1 MMKQSLP
8 IDGLQ
13 EDLVA
18 ACGRARRLVL
28 RAPTGSGKSTR
39 IPQMLLDLNL
49 VQGQIVVLQPRR
61 IAARLLAARIAQE
74 RGVRLG
80 GEVGYQIRFERVE
93 SAQTRIKFVTEA
105 LLLRQMATDP
115 GLKGVGAVVF
125 DEFHER
131 NLHSDVALALARRLQ
146 ETHRPDLLIMAMSAT
161 LDTEGVAK
169 WLGSAETLAADG
181 RAYPVQIEYTHLPR
195 HSNRPIWDAAAEQVR
210 RVLSEEAEGDV
221 LVFMP
226 GSYEIARTI
235 GAVRN
240 LPESGGV
247 DILPLYGELPPEE
260 QDRAVRPGPGRK
272 VIVAT
277 NVAETSLTIPGVR
290 AVVDAGLARIAR
302 FDPHRGIDTLLVEP
316 VSQASAEQRAGRAGR
331 TGPGRCIRLWSQTDH
346 AARPLRE
353 VPEIRRVDLSET
365 ILLLLASGWGEAAS
379 FPWYEKPEEKALQR
393 ALTQLA
399 DLGAV
404 DVQGKLTH
412 LGRRMSAFPAHPR
425 YARMLLAAGELDC
438 VYEVCRIAGLAQGR
452 DILFRKVDD
461 RTENARDSVEQED
474 GSDFFPRLAL
484 LQRASEMKFDADACD
499 RFGVHGQA
507 ARQADQAA
515 RQFLRLAEAQG
526 LPVSDR
532 VADPA
537 AVRRCLLLGFSDRLA
552 VRLDAGTLR
561 CALVHGRAGELR
573 RESSIR
579 NAKLL
584 VAAEVDEIQARGGV
598 TTYLSLA
605 TAVEEAWLQE
615 LFPAEFSTVNQVRY
629 DAAQRRVVTRV
640 ERRFRD
646 LILEAKERDDAPSDA
661 ASRLLAEE
669 VAAGRLELEK
679 WDVPVDAWIR
689 RVNFLAKHCPE
700 LGIPPFDEV
709 ARRMVIEEVCA
720 GAVAYRDIRDR
731 PVFGVVRGWLT
742 HEQAMALES
751 YCPEKIVLPRK
762 KHPAR
767 IEYTED
773 GLAEVEATVQELYDF
788 PGSKLRVCLGKVP
801 LVVCIQ
807 SPARRTQQRTTDLD
821 AFWKGSYEGVKK
833 ELRGRY
839 PRHEWR

>member
-1 MMKQSLP
+1 MKQPLP

-13 EDLVA
+13 ADLVA
-18 ACGRARRLVL
+18 ACGRVRRLVL

-105 LLLRQMATDP
+105 LLLRQMASDP
-115 GLKGVGAVVF
+115 ELKGVGAVVF

-181 RAYPVQIEYTHLPR
+181 RAYPVQVEYTHLPR
-195 HSNRPIWDAAAEQVR
+195 NSTRPIWDAAAEQVR
-210 RVLSEEAEGDV
+210 RVLSEEAEGDI

-226 GSYEIARTI
+226 GSYEIMRTI

-260 QDRAVRPGPGRK
+260 QDRAVKPSPGRK

-346 AARPLRE
+346 EARPLRE
-353 VPEIRRVDLSET
+353 VPEIKRVDLSET
-365 ILLLLASGWGEAAS
+365 ILLLLSSGWGEAAT
-379 FPWYEKPEEKALQR
+379 FPWYEKPDDKALQR
-393 ALTQLA
+393 ALTVLA

-404 DVQGKLTH
+404 DAQGKLTN
-412 LGRRMSAFPAHPR
+412 LGRRMSVFPAHPR
-425 YARMLLAAGELDC
+425 YARMLLAAGDLDC

-484 LQRASEMKFDADACD
+484 LQRAVEMKFDADACD

-515 RQFLRLAEAQG
+515 RQFLRLAEGQG

-532 VADPA
+532 IADPA
-537 AVRRCLLLGFSDRLA
+537 AVRRCLLLGFTDRLA

-561 CALVHGRAGELR
+561 CALVHGRTGELR

-605 TAVEEAWLQE
+605 TAIEEAWLQE

-629 DAAQRRVVTRV
+629 DGSQRRVVTRV

-646 LILEAKERDDAPSDA
+646 LVLEAKERDDAPSDA

-679 WDVPVDAWIR
+679 WDAPVDAWIR
-689 RVNFLAKHCPE
+689 RVNFLSKHCPE
-700 LGIPPFDEV
+700 LGIPPFDEA

-751 YCPEKIVLPRK
+751 YCPEKIILPRK

-773 GLAEVEATVQELYDF
+773 GQAEVEATVQELYDF
-788 PGSKLRVCLGKVP
+788 PGTKLRVCLGKVP
-801 LVVCIQ
+801 MVVCIQ

-839 PRHEWR
+839 PKHEWR

>member
-1 MMKQSLP
+1 MKQPLP
-8 IDGLQ
+8 IDSLQ
-13 EDLVA
+13 DGLVA
-18 ACGRARRLVL
+18 ACGRVRRLVL

-74 RGVRLG
+74 REVRLG

-105 LLLRQMATDP
+105 LLLRQMASDP
-115 GLKGVGAVVF
+115 ELKGVGAVVF

-181 RAYPVQIEYTHLPR
+181 RAYPVQVEYTHLPR
-195 HSNRPIWDAAAEQVR
+195 NSTRPIWDAAAEQVR
-210 RVLSEEAEGDV
+210 RVLREESEGDV

-226 GSYEIARTI
+226 GSYEIMRTI

-260 QDRAVRPGPGRK
+260 QDRAVKPSPGRK

-346 AARPLRE
+346 EARPLRE
-353 VPEIRRVDLSET
+353 VPEIKRVDLSET
-365 ILLLLASGWGEAAS
+365 ILLLLSSGWGEAAS
-379 FPWYEKPEEKALQR
+379 FPWYEKPDDKALLR
-393 ALTQLA
+393 ALTVLA

-404 DVQGKLTH
+404 DAQGKLTP
-412 LGRRMSAFPAHPR
+412 LGRRMSVFPAHPR
-425 YARMLLAAGELDC
+425 YARMLLAAGDLDC

-484 LQRASEMKFDADACD
+484 LQRAVEMKFDADACD

-515 RQFLRLAEAQG
+515 RQFLRLAEGQG

-537 AVRRCLLLGFSDRLA
+537 AIRRCLLLGFSDRLA

-561 CALVHGRAGELR
+561 CALVHGRTGELR

-605 TAVEEAWLQE
+605 TAVEESWLQE
-615 LFPAEFSTVNQVRY
+615 LFPSEFSTVNQVRY
-629 DAAQRRVVTRV
+629 DASQRRVVTRV

-646 LILEAKERDDAPSDA
+646 LVLEAKERDDAPSDA

-679 WDVPVDAWIR
+679 WDAPVDAWIR
-689 RVNFLAKHCPE
+689 RVNFLSKHCPE
-700 LGIPPFDEV
+700 LGIPPFDDA

-720 GAVAYRDIRDR
+720 GAVAYRDIRER

-751 YCPEKIVLPRK
+751 YCPEKIILPRK

-773 GLAEVEATVQELYDF
+773 GQAEIEATVQELYDF

-801 LVVCIQ
+801 MVVCIQ

-839 PRHEWR
+839 PKHEWR

>member
-1 MMKQSLP
+1 MKQPLP

-13 EDLVA
+13 ADLVA
-18 ACGRARRLVL
+18 ACGRVRRLVL

-105 LLLRQMATDP
+105 LLLRQMASDP
-115 GLKGVGAVVF
+115 ELKGVGAVVF

-195 HSNRPIWDAAAEQVR
+195 NSTRPIWDAAAEQVR
-210 RVLSEEAEGDV
+210 RVLQEEAEGDI

-226 GSYEIARTI
+226 GSYEIMRTI

-247 DILPLYGELPPEE
+247 DILPLYGELLPEE
-260 QDRAVRPGPGRK
+260 QDRAVKPSPGRK

-346 AARPLRE
+346 EARPLRE
-353 VPEIRRVDLSET
+353 VPEIKRVDLSET
-365 ILLLLASGWGEAAS
+365 ILLLLSSGWGEAAT
-379 FPWYEKPEEKALQR
+379 FPWYEKPDDKALQR
-393 ALTQLA
+393 ALTVLA

-404 DVQGKLTH
+404 DAQGKLTN
-412 LGRRMSAFPAHPR
+412 LGRRMSVFPAHPR
-425 YARMLLAAGELDC
+425 YARMLLAAGDLDC

-484 LQRASEMKFDADACD
+484 LQRAIEMKFDADACD

-515 RQFLRLAEAQG
+515 RQFLRLAEGQG

-532 VADPA
+532 IADPA

-561 CALVHGRAGELR
+561 CALVHGRTGELR

-579 NAKLL
+579 NPKLL

-605 TAVEEAWLQE
+605 TAIEESWLQE

-629 DAAQRRVVTRV
+629 DGSQRRVVTRV

-646 LILEAKERDDAPSDA
+646 LVLEAKERDDAPSDA

-679 WDVPVDAWIR
+679 WDAPVDAWIR
-689 RVNFLAKHCPE
+689 RVNFLSKHCPE
-700 LGIPPFDEV
+700 LGIPPFDEA

-742 HEQAMALES
+742 HEQSMALES
-751 YCPEKIVLPRK
+751 YCPEKIILPRK

-773 GLAEVEATVQELYDF
+773 GQAEVEATVQELYDF

-801 LVVCIQ
+801 MVVCIQ

-839 PRHEWR
+839 PKHEWR

>member
-1 MMKQSLP
+1 MKQLLP
-8 IDGLQ
+8 IDTLSDGLA
-13 EDLVA
+13 A
-18 ACGRARRLVL
+18 ACGRVRRIVL

-39 IPQMLLDLNL
+39 IPQMLLDLGL
-49 VQGQIVVLQPRR
+49 VEGQIVVLQPRR

-74 RGVRLG
+74 RDVRLG

-105 LLLRQMATDP
+105 LLLRQMASDP
-115 GLKGVGAVVF
+115 ELKGVGAVVF

-146 ETHRPDLLIMAMSAT
+146 ETRRPDLLIMAMSAT
-161 LDTEGVAK
+161 LDTEAVAK

-181 RAYPVQIEYTHLPR
+181 RAFPVNIEYTHLPR
-195 HSNRPIWDAAAEQVR
+195 NSTRPVWDAAAEQVR
-210 RVLSEEAEGDV
+210 RLLREEAEGDV

-226 GSYEIARTI
+226 GSYEIMRTI

-260 QDRAVRPGPGRK
+260 QDRAVKPSPGRK

-302 FDPHRGIDTLLVEP
+302 FDAHRGIDTLLVEP
-316 VSQASAEQRAGRAGR
+316 ISQASAEQRAGRAGR

-346 AARPLRE
+346 EARPLRE

-365 ILLLLASGWGEAAS
+365 ILLLLSSGWGDAAT
-379 FPWYEKPEEKALQR
+379 FPWYEKPDDKALLR
-393 ALTQLA
+393 ALSVLA

-404 DVQGKLTH
+404 DAAGQLTSI
-412 LGRRMSAFPAHPR
+412 GRRMSVFPAHPR

-461 RTENARDSVEQED
+461 RTENARDSVEQDD

-515 RQFLRLAEAQG
+515 KQFLRLAEGQG
-526 LPVSDR
+526 LPVADR
-532 VADPA
+532 IADPA
-537 AVRRCLLLGFSDRLA
+537 SVRRCILLGFSDRLA

-561 CALVHGRAGELR
+561 CALVHGRSGELR

-605 TAVEEAWLQE
+605 TAIEESWLQE
-615 LFPAEFSTVNQVRY
+615 LFPEDFSVVHQVRY
-629 DAAQRRVVTRV
+629 DANQRRVVTRT

-646 LILEAKERDDAPSDA
+646 LVLAAKERDDAPADA
-661 ASRLLAEE
+661 ASRILAAE

-679 WDVPVDAWIR
+679 WDGAVDAWIR
-689 RVNFLAKHCPE
+689 RVNFLSKHCPE
-700 LGIPPFDEV
+700 LGIPLFDEA

-720 GAVAYRDIRDR
+720 GAVAYRDIRER

-742 HEQAMALES
+742 HEQAMALET
-751 YCPEKIVLPRK
+751 YCPEKMILPRK

-767 IEYTED
+767 IEYTAD
-773 GLAEVEATVQELYDF
+773 GQAEIEATVQELYDF

-801 LVVCIQ
+801 MIICIQ
-807 SPARRTQQRTTDLD
+807 SPARRTQQRTVDLD

-833 ELRGRY
+833 ELKGRY
-839 PRHEWR
+839 PKHEWR

>member
-1 MMKQSLP
+1 MKQPLP
-8 IDGLQ
+8 IDALQ
-13 EDLVA
+13 ADLVA
-18 ACGRARRLVL
+18 ACGRVRRLVL

-74 RGVRLG
+74 RGVKLG

-105 LLLRQMATDP
+105 LLLRQMASDP
-115 GLKGVGAVVF
+115 ELKGVGAVVF

-181 RAYPVQIEYTHLPR
+181 RAYPVQVEYTHLPR
-195 HSNRPIWDAAAEQVR
+195 NSTRPIWDAAAEQVR
-210 RVLSEEAEGDV
+210 RVLREESEGDV

-226 GSYEIARTI
+226 GSYEIMRTI

-260 QDRAVRPGPGRK
+260 QDRAVKPSPGRK

-346 AARPLRE
+346 EARPLRE
-353 VPEIRRVDLSET
+353 VPEIKRVDLSET
-365 ILLLLASGWGEAAS
+365 ILLLLSSGWGEAAT
-379 FPWYEKPEEKALQR
+379 FPWYEKPDEKALQR
-393 ALTQLA
+393 ALNVLA

-404 DVQGKLTH
+404 DAQGKLTN
-412 LGRRMSAFPAHPR
+412 LGRRMSVFPAHPR
-425 YARMLLAAGELDC
+425 YARMLLAAGDLDC

-461 RTENARDSVEQED
+461 RTENARDSVEQEE

-484 LQRASEMKFDADACD
+484 LQRAVEMKFDADACD

-515 RQFLRLAEAQG
+515 RQFLRLAEGQG

-532 VADPA
+532 IADPA

-561 CALVHGRAGELR
+561 CALVHGRTGELR

-605 TAVEEAWLQE
+605 TAIEEVWLQE

-629 DAAQRRVVTRV
+629 DGSQRRVVTRV

-646 LILEAKERDDAPSDA
+646 LVLEAKERDDAPSDA

-679 WDVPVDAWIR
+679 WDAPVDAWIR
-689 RVNFLAKHCPE
+689 RVNFLSKHCPE
-700 LGIPPFDEV
+700 LGIPPFDEA

-751 YCPEKIVLPRK
+751 YCPEKIILPRK

-773 GLAEVEATVQELYDF
+773 GQAEVEATVQELYDF

-801 LVVCIQ
+801 MVVCIQ

-839 PRHEWR
+839 PKHEWR

>member
-1 MMKQSLP
+1 MKQPLP

-13 EDLVA
+13 ADLVA
-18 ACGRARRLVL
+18 ACGRVRRLVL

-105 LLLRQMATDP
+105 LLLRQMASDP
-115 GLKGVGAVVF
+115 ELKGVGAVVF

-195 HSNRPIWDAAAEQVR
+195 NSTRPIWDAAAEQVR
-210 RVLSEEAEGDV
+210 RVLSEEAEGDI

-226 GSYEIARTI
+226 GSYEIMRTI

-260 QDRAVRPGPGRK
+260 QDRAVKPSPGRK

-346 AARPLRE
+346 EARPLRE
-353 VPEIRRVDLSET
+353 VPEIKRVDLSET
-365 ILLLLASGWGEAAS
+365 ILLLLSSGWGEAAT
-379 FPWYEKPEEKALQR
+379 FPWYEKPDDKALQR
-393 ALTQLA
+393 ALTVLA

-404 DVQGKLTH
+404 DAQGKLTN
-412 LGRRMSAFPAHPR
+412 LGRRMSVFPAHPR
-425 YARMLLAAGELDC
+425 YARMLLAAGDLDC

-484 LQRASEMKFDADACD
+484 LQRAVEMKFDADACD

-515 RQFLRLAEAQG
+515 RQFLRLAEGQG

-532 VADPA
+532 IADPA

-561 CALVHGRAGELR
+561 CALVHGRTGELR

-605 TAVEEAWLQE
+605 TAIEEAWLQE
-615 LFPAEFSTVNQVRY
+615 LFPSEFSTVNQVRY
-629 DAAQRRVVTRV
+629 DGSQRRVVTRV

-646 LILEAKERDDAPSDA
+646 LVLEAKERDDAPSDA

-669 VAAGRLELEK
+669 VTAGRLELEK
-679 WDVPVDAWIR
+679 WDAPVDAWIR
-689 RVNFLAKHCPE
+689 RVNFLSKHCPE
-700 LGIPPFDEV
+700 LGIPPFDEA

-751 YCPEKIVLPRK
+751 YCPEKIILPRK

-773 GLAEVEATVQELYDF
+773 GQAEVEATVQELYDF

-801 LVVCIQ
+801 MVVCIQ

-839 PRHEWR
+839 PKHEWR

>member
-1 MMKQSLP
+1 MKQPLP

-13 EDLVA
+13 ADLVA
-18 ACGRARRLVL
+18 ACGRVRRLVL

-105 LLLRQMATDP
+105 LLLRQMASDP
-115 GLKGVGAVVF
+115 ELKGVGAVVF

-195 HSNRPIWDAAAEQVR
+195 NSTRPIWDAAAEQVR
-210 RVLSEEAEGDV
+210 RVLSEESEGDI

-226 GSYEIARTI
+226 GSYEIMRTI

-260 QDRAVRPGPGRK
+260 QDRAVKPSPGRK

-346 AARPLRE
+346 EARPLRE
-353 VPEIRRVDLSET
+353 VPEIKRVDLSET
-365 ILLLLASGWGEAAS
+365 ILLLLSSGWGEAAT
-379 FPWYEKPEEKALQR
+379 FPWYEKPDDKALQR
-393 ALTQLA
+393 ALTVLA

-404 DVQGKLTH
+404 DAQGKLTN
-412 LGRRMSAFPAHPR
+412 LGRRMSVFPAHPR
-425 YARMLLAAGELDC
+425 YARMLLAAGDLDC

-484 LQRASEMKFDADACD
+484 LQRAVEMKFDADACD

-515 RQFLRLAEAQG
+515 RQFLRLAEGQG

-532 VADPA
+532 IADPA

-561 CALVHGRAGELR
+561 CALVHGRTGELR

-605 TAVEEAWLQE
+605 TAIEEAWLQE
-615 LFPAEFSTVNQVRY
+615 LFPSEFSTVNQVRY
-629 DAAQRRVVTRV
+629 DGSQRRVVTRV

-646 LILEAKERDDAPSDA
+646 LVLEAKERDDAPSDA

-679 WDVPVDAWIR
+679 WDAPVDAWIR
-689 RVNFLAKHCPE
+689 RVNFLSKHCPE
-700 LGIPPFDEV
+700 LGIPPFDEA

-751 YCPEKIVLPRK
+751 YCPEKIILPRK

-773 GLAEVEATVQELYDF
+773 GQAEVEATVQELYDF

-801 LVVCIQ
+801 MVVCIQ

-839 PRHEWR
+839 PKHEWR

>member
-1 MMKQSLP
+1 MKQPLP
-8 IDGLQ
+8 IDVLQ
-13 EDLVA
+13 ADLVA
-18 ACGRARRLVL
+18 ACGRVRRLVL

-74 RGVRLG
+74 RNVRLG

-105 LLLRQMATDP
+105 LLLRQMASDP
-115 GLKGVGAVVF
+115 ELKGVGAVVF

-169 WLGSAETLAADG
+169 WLGCAETLAADG
-181 RAYPVQIEYTHLPR
+181 RAYPVQVEYTHLPR
-195 HSNRPIWDAAAEQVR
+195 NSTRPIWDAAAEQVR
-210 RVLSEEAEGDV
+210 RVLREETEGDI

-226 GSYEIARTI
+226 GSYEIMRTI

-260 QDRAVRPGPGRK
+260 QDRAVKPGPGRK

-346 AARPLRE
+346 EARPLRE

-365 ILLLLASGWGEAAS
+365 ILLLLSSGWGEAAT
-379 FPWYEKPEEKALQR
+379 FPWYEKPDDKALQR
-393 ALTQLA
+393 ALTVLA

-404 DVQGKLTH
+404 DAQGKLTD
-412 LGRRMSAFPAHPR
+412 LGRRMSVFPAHPR
-425 YARMLLAAGELDC
+425 YARMLLAAGDLDC

-484 LQRASEMKFDADACD
+484 LQRAVEMKFDADACD

-515 RQFLRLAEAQG
+515 RQFLRLAEGQG

-537 AVRRCLLLGFSDRLA
+537 DVRRCLLLGFSDRLA

-561 CALVHGRAGELR
+561 CALVHGRTGELR

-584 VAAEVDEIQARGGV
+584 VAAEVDEIQSRGGV

-605 TAVEEAWLQE
+605 TAIEEAWLQE

-629 DAAQRRVVTRV
+629 DASQRRVVTRV

-646 LILEAKERDDAPSDA
+646 LVLEAKERDDAPSDA
-661 ASRLLAEE
+661 ASHLLAEE

-679 WDVPVDAWIR
+679 WDAPVDAWIR
-689 RVNFLAKHCPE
+689 RVNFLSKHCPE
-700 LGIPPFDEV
+700 LGIPPFDEA

-720 GAVAYRDIRDR
+720 GAVAYRDIRER

-773 GLAEVEATVQELYDF
+773 GQAEVEATVQELYDF

-801 LVVCIQ
+801 MVVCIQ

-839 PRHEWR
+839 PKHEWR

>member
-1 MMKQSLP
+1 MKQPLP
-8 IDGLQ
+8 IDALQ
-13 EDLVA
+13 DDLVA
-18 ACGRARRLVL
+18 ACGRVRRLVL

-74 RGVRLG
+74 REVRLG

-105 LLLRQMATDP
+105 LLLRQMASDP
-115 GLKGVGAVVF
+115 ELKGVGAVVF

-169 WLGSAETLAADG
+169 WLGAAETLAADG
-181 RAYPVQIEYTHLPR
+181 RAYPVQIEYTHMPR
-195 HSNRPIWDAAAEQVR
+195 NSTRPIWDAAAEQVR
-210 RVLSEEAEGDV
+210 RILQEEDEGDI

-226 GSYEIARTI
+226 GSYEIMRTI

-240 LPESGGV
+240 LPESGGI

-260 QDRAVRPGPGRK
+260 QDRAVKPSPGRK

-346 AARPLRE
+346 EARPLRE
-353 VPEIRRVDLSET
+353 VPEIKRVDLSET
-365 ILLLLASGWGEAAS
+365 ILLLLSSGWGEAAG
-379 FPWYEKPEEKALQR
+379 FPWYEKPDDKALQR
-393 ALTQLA
+393 ALTVLG

-404 DVQGKLTH
+404 DAQGKLTSM
-412 LGRRMSAFPAHPR
+412 GRRMSVFPAHPR

-484 LQRASEMKFDADACD
+484 LQRAIDMKFDADACD

-515 RQFLRLAEAQG
+515 RQFLRLAEGQG

-537 AVRRCLLLGFSDRLA
+537 AIRRCLLLGFSDRLA

-561 CALVHGRAGELR
+561 CALVHGRTGELR

-615 LFPAEFSTVNQVRY
+615 LFPSEFSTVNHVRY
-629 DAAQRRVVTRV
+629 DASQRRVVTRS

-646 LILEAKERDDAPSDA
+646 LVLDAKERDDAPSDA
-661 ASRLLAEE
+661 ASRILAEE
-669 VAAGRLELEK
+669 VAAGRLELDK
-679 WDVPVDAWIR
+679 WDAPVDAWIR
-689 RVNFLAKHCPE
+689 RVNFLSKHCPE
-700 LGIPPFDEV
+700 LGIPPFDEE

-767 IEYTED
+767 IEYTAD
-773 GLAEVEATVQELYDF
+773 GQAEIEATVQELYDF

-801 LVVCIQ
+801 MVICIQ

-839 PRHEWR
+839 PKHEWR

>member
-1 MMKQSLP
+1 
-8 IDGLQ
+8 
-13 EDLVA
+13 
-18 ACGRARRLVL
+18 
-28 RAPTGSGKSTR
+28 
-39 IPQMLLDLNL
+39 MLLDLGL
-49 VQGQIVVLQPRR
+49 VEGQIIVLQPRR

-74 RGVRLG
+74 RNVRLG

-105 LLLRQMATDP
+105 LLLRQMASDP
-115 GLKGVGAVVF
+115 ELKGVGAVIF

-146 ETHRPDLLIMAMSAT
+146 ETRRPDLLIMAMSAT

-181 RAYPVQIEYTHLPR
+181 RAYPVEIEYTHLPR
-195 HSNRPIWDAAAEQVR
+195 NSARPIWDAAAEQVR
-210 RVLSEEAEGDV
+210 RLLQEEAEGDI

-226 GSYEIARTI
+226 GSYEIMRTI

-247 DILPLYGELPPEE
+247 EILPLYGELPPEE
-260 QDRAVRPGPGRK
+260 QDRAVKPGPNRK

-302 FDPHRGIDTLLVEP
+302 FDAHRGIDTLLVEP
-316 VSQASAEQRAGRAGR
+316 ISQASAEQRAGRAGR
-331 TGPGRCIRLWSQTDH
+331 TGPGRCVRLWSQTDQE
-346 AARPLRE
+346 ARPLRE

-365 ILLLLASGWGEAAS
+365 ILLLLSSGWGDAAT
-379 FPWYEKPEEKALQR
+379 FPWYEKPEDKALQR
-393 ALTQLA
+393 ALAVLA

-404 DVQGKLTH
+404 DTHGKLTPI
-412 LGRRMSAFPAHPR
+412 GRRMAVFPAHPR
-425 YARMLLAAGELDC
+425 YARMLLAAGDFDC
-438 VYEVCRIAGLAQGR
+438 VFEVCRIAGLAQGR

-484 LQRASEMKFDADACD
+484 LQRAIDMKFDADACD

-515 RQFLRLAEAQG
+515 RQFLRLAEGQG

-537 AVRRCLLLGFSDRLA
+537 SVRRCILLGFSDRLA

-561 CALVHGRAGELR
+561 CALVHGRSGELR
-573 RESSIR
+573 RESAIR

-605 TAVEEAWLQE
+605 TAVEESWLQE
-615 LFPAEFSTVNQVRY
+615 LFPDDFTSVNQVRY
-629 DAAQRRVVTRV
+629 DATQRRVVTRT

-646 LILEAKERDDAPSDA
+646 LVLEAKERDDAPSDA
-661 ASRLLAEE
+661 ASRILAAE

-679 WDVPVDAWIR
+679 WDPSVDAWIR
-689 RVNFLAKHCPE
+689 RVNFLSKHCPE
-700 LGIPPFDEV
+700 LGIPAFDED

-742 HEQAMALES
+742 HEQAMALDS
-751 YCPEKIVLPRK
+751 YCPERIILPRK
-762 KHPAR
+762 KHPAK

-773 GLAEVEATVQELYDF
+773 ATAEIEATVQELYDF
-788 PGSKLRVCLGKVP
+788 PGSKLRVCLGKIP
-801 LVVCIQ
+801 MIICIQ
-807 SPARRTQQRTTDLD
+807 SPARRTQQRTSDLD

-833 ELRGRY
+833 ELKGRY

>member
-1 MMKQSLP
+1 MKQPLP
-8 IDGLQ
+8 IDTLQ
-13 EDLVA
+13 DGLVA
-18 ACGRARRLVL
+18 ACGRVRRLVL

-105 LLLRQMATDP
+105 LLLRQMASDP
-115 GLKGVGAVVF
+115 ELKGIGAVVF

-195 HSNRPIWDAAAEQVR
+195 NSTRPIWDAAAEQVR
-210 RVLSEEAEGDV
+210 RVLREESEGDI

-226 GSYEIARTI
+226 GSYEIMRTI

-260 QDRAVRPGPGRK
+260 QDRAVKPSPGRK

-346 AARPLRE
+346 EARPLRE
-353 VPEIRRVDLSET
+353 VPEIKRVDLSET
-365 ILLLLASGWGEAAS
+365 ILLLLTSGWGEAAT
-379 FPWYEKPEEKALQR
+379 FPWYEKPDDKALQR
-393 ALTQLA
+393 ALTVLA

-404 DVQGKLTH
+404 DAQGKLSA
-412 LGRRMSAFPAHPR
+412 LGRRMSVFPAHPR

-484 LQRASEMKFDADACD
+484 LQRAVEMKFDADACD

-515 RQFLRLAEAQG
+515 RQFLRLAEGQG

-532 VADPA
+532 IADPA

-561 CALVHGRAGELR
+561 CALVHGRTGELR

-605 TAVEEAWLQE
+605 TAIEEAWLQE

-629 DAAQRRVVTRV
+629 DGSQRRVVTRV

-646 LILEAKERDDAPSDA
+646 LVLEAKERDDAPSDA

-679 WDVPVDAWIR
+679 WDAPVDAWIR
-689 RVNFLAKHCPE
+689 RVNFLSKHCPE
-700 LGIPPFDEV
+700 LGIPPFDDA

-751 YCPEKIVLPRK
+751 YCPEKIILPRK

-773 GLAEVEATVQELYDF
+773 GQAEVEATVQELYDF

-801 LVVCIQ
+801 MVVCIQ

-839 PRHEWR
+839 PKHEWR

>member
-1 MMKQSLP
+1 MKQPLP
-8 IDGLQ
+8 IDALQ
-13 EDLVA
+13 ADLVA
-18 ACGRARRLVL
+18 ACGRVRRLVL

-74 RGVRLG
+74 RNVRLG

-105 LLLRQMATDP
+105 LLLRQMASDP
-115 GLKGVGAVVF
+115 ELKGIGAVVF

-161 LDTEGVAK
+161 LDTESVAK

-195 HSNRPIWDAAAEQVR
+195 NSTRPIWDAAAEQVR
-210 RVLSEEAEGDV
+210 RVLSEEAEGDI

-226 GSYEIARTI
+226 GSYEIMRTI

-260 QDRAVRPGPGRK
+260 QDRAVKPSPGRK

-346 AARPLRE
+346 EARPLRE
-353 VPEIRRVDLSET
+353 VPEIKRVDLSET
-365 ILLLLASGWGEAAS
+365 ILLLLSSGWGEAAT
-379 FPWYEKPEEKALQR
+379 FPWYEKPDDKALQR
-393 ALTQLA
+393 ALTVLA

-404 DVQGKLTH
+404 DAQGKLTN
-412 LGRRMSAFPAHPR
+412 LGRRMSVFPAHPR
-425 YARMLLAAGELDC
+425 YARMLLAAGDLDC

-484 LQRASEMKFDADACD
+484 LQRAVEMKFDADACD

-515 RQFLRLAEAQG
+515 RQFLRLAEGQG

-561 CALVHGRAGELR
+561 CALVHGRTGELR

-605 TAVEEAWLQE
+605 TAIEEAWLQE

-629 DAAQRRVVTRV
+629 DGSQRRVVTRV

-646 LILEAKERDDAPSDA
+646 LVLEAKERDDAPSDA

-679 WDVPVDAWIR
+679 WDAPVDAWIR
-689 RVNFLAKHCPE
+689 RVNFLSKHCPE
-700 LGIPPFDEV
+700 LGIPPFDEA

-731 PVFGVVRGWLT
+731 PVFGVVRGWLS

-773 GLAEVEATVQELYDF
+773 GQAEVEATVQELYDF
-788 PGSKLRVCLGKVP
+788 PGTKLRVCLGKVP
-801 LVVCIQ
+801 MVVCIQ

-839 PRHEWR
+839 PKHEWR

>member
-1 MMKQSLP
+1 MKQPLP
-8 IDGLQ
+8 IDALQ
-13 EDLVA
+13 DGLVA
-18 ACGRARRLVL
+18 ACGRVRRLVL

-74 RGVRLG
+74 RGVKLG

-105 LLLRQMATDP
+105 LLLRQMASDP
-115 GLKGVGAVVF
+115 ELKGVGAVVF

-181 RAYPVQIEYTHLPR
+181 RAYPVQVEYTHLPR
-195 HSNRPIWDAAAEQVR
+195 NSPRPIWDAAAEQVR
-210 RVLSEEAEGDV
+210 RVLREESEGDV

-226 GSYEIARTI
+226 GSYEIMRTI

-260 QDRAVRPGPGRK
+260 QDRAVKPSPGRK

-346 AARPLRE
+346 EARPLRE
-353 VPEIRRVDLSET
+353 VPEIKRVDLSET
-365 ILLLLASGWGEAAS
+365 ILLLLSSGWGEAAS
-379 FPWYEKPEEKALQR
+379 FPWYEKPDDKALQR
-393 ALTQLA
+393 ALTVLA

-404 DVQGKLTH
+404 DAQGKLTP
-412 LGRRMSAFPAHPR
+412 LGHRMSVFPAHPR
-425 YARMLLAAGELDC
+425 YARMLLAAGDLDC

-484 LQRASEMKFDADACD
+484 LQRAIEMKFDADACD

-515 RQFLRLAEAQG
+515 RQFLRLAEGQG
-526 LPVSDR
+526 LPVSDH

-552 VRLDAGTLR
+552 VRLDVGTLR
-561 CALVHGRAGELR
+561 CALVHGRTGELR

-584 VAAEVDEIQARGGV
+584 VAAEIDEIQARGGV

-605 TAVEEAWLQE
+605 TAIEESWLQE

-629 DAAQRRVVTRV
+629 DASQRRVVTRV

-646 LILEAKERDDAPSDA
+646 LVLEAKERDDAPSDA

-679 WDVPVDAWIR
+679 WDAPVDAWIR

-700 LGIPPFDEV
+700 LGIPPFDDA

-720 GAVAYRDIRDR
+720 GAVAYRDIRER
-731 PVFGVVRGWLT
+731 PVFGVVRGWLS

-773 GLAEVEATVQELYDF
+773 GQAEIEATVQELYDF

-801 LVVCIQ
+801 MVVCIQ

-839 PRHEWR
+839 PKHEWR

>member
-1 MMKQSLP
+1 MP

-13 EDLVA
+13 ADLVA
-18 ACGRARRLVL
+18 ACGRVRRLVL

-105 LLLRQMATDP
+105 LLLRQMASDP
-115 GLKGVGAVVF
+115 ELKGVGAVVF

-195 HSNRPIWDAAAEQVR
+195 NSTRPIWDAAAEQVR
-210 RVLSEEAEGDV
+210 RVLSEEAEGDI

-226 GSYEIARTI
+226 GSYEIMRTI

-260 QDRAVRPGPGRK
+260 QDRAVKPSPGRK

-346 AARPLRE
+346 EARPLRE
-353 VPEIRRVDLSET
+353 VPEIKRVDLSET
-365 ILLLLASGWGEAAS
+365 ILLLLSSGWGEAAT
-379 FPWYEKPEEKALQR
+379 FPWYEKPDDKALQR
-393 ALTQLA
+393 ALTVLA

-404 DVQGKLTH
+404 DAHGKLTN
-412 LGRRMSAFPAHPR
+412 LGRRMSVFPAHPR
-425 YARMLLAAGELDC
+425 YARMLLAAGDLDC

-484 LQRASEMKFDADACD
+484 LQRAVEMKFDADACD

-515 RQFLRLAEAQG
+515 RQFLRLAEGQG

-532 VADPA
+532 IADPT

-561 CALVHGRAGELR
+561 CALVHGRTGELR

-605 TAVEEAWLQE
+605 TAIEEAWLQE
-615 LFPAEFSTVNQVRY
+615 LFPSEFSTVNQVRY
-629 DAAQRRVVTRV
+629 DGSQRRVVTRV

-646 LILEAKERDDAPSDA
+646 LVLEAKERDDAPSDA

-679 WDVPVDAWIR
+679 WDAPVDAWIR
-689 RVNFLAKHCPE
+689 RVNFLSKHCPE
-700 LGIPPFDEV
+700 LGIPPFDEA

-751 YCPEKIVLPRK
+751 YCPEKIILPRK

-773 GLAEVEATVQELYDF
+773 GQAEVEATVQELYDF

-801 LVVCIQ
+801 MVVCIQ

-839 PRHEWR
+839 PKHEWR

>member
-1 MMKQSLP
+1 MKQPLP
-8 IDGLQ
+8 IDALQ
-13 EDLVA
+13 ADLVA
-18 ACGRARRLVL
+18 ACGRVRRLVL

-105 LLLRQMATDP
+105 LLLRQMASDP
-115 GLKGVGAVVF
+115 ELKGVGAVVF

-181 RAYPVQIEYTHLPR
+181 RAYPVQVEYTHLPR
-195 HSNRPIWDAAAEQVR
+195 NSTRPIWDAAAEQVR
-210 RVLSEEAEGDV
+210 RVLNEEAEGDI

-226 GSYEIARTI
+226 GSYEIMRTI

-260 QDRAVRPGPGRK
+260 QDRAVKPSPGRK

-346 AARPLRE
+346 EARPLRE
-353 VPEIRRVDLSET
+353 VPEIKRVDLSET
-365 ILLLLASGWGEAAS
+365 ILLLLSSGWGEAAT
-379 FPWYEKPEEKALQR
+379 FPWYEKPDDKALQR
-393 ALTQLA
+393 ALTVLA

-404 DVQGKLTH
+404 EAQGKLTN
-412 LGRRMSAFPAHPR
+412 LGRRMSVFPAHPR
-425 YARMLLAAGELDC
+425 YARMLLAAGDLDC

-484 LQRASEMKFDADACD
+484 LQRAVEMKFDADACD

-515 RQFLRLAEAQG
+515 RQFLRLAEGQG

-561 CALVHGRAGELR
+561 CALVHGRTGELR

-605 TAVEEAWLQE
+605 TAIEEAWLQE

-629 DAAQRRVVTRV
+629 DGSQRRVVTRV

-646 LILEAKERDDAPSDA
+646 LVLEAKERDDAPSDA

-679 WDVPVDAWIR
+679 WDAPVDAWIR
-689 RVNFLAKHCPE
+689 RVNFLSKHCPE
-700 LGIPPFDEV
+700 LGIPPFDEA

-742 HEQAMALES
+742 HEQSMALES
-751 YCPEKIVLPRK
+751 YCPEKIILPRK

-773 GLAEVEATVQELYDF
+773 GQAEVEATVQELYDF

-801 LVVCIQ
+801 MVVCIQ

-839 PRHEWR
+839 PKHEWR

>member
-1 MMKQSLP
+1 MKQPLP
-8 IDGLQ
+8 IDALQ
-13 EDLVA
+13 DGLVA
-18 ACGRARRLVL
+18 ACGRVRRLVL

-74 RGVRLG
+74 RGVKLG

-105 LLLRQMATDP
+105 LLLRQMASDP
-115 GLKGVGAVVF
+115 ELKGVGAVVF

-181 RAYPVQIEYTHLPR
+181 RAYPVQVEYTHLPR
-195 HSNRPIWDAAAEQVR
+195 NSTRPIWDAAAEQVR
-210 RVLSEEAEGDV
+210 RVLSEEAEGDI

-226 GSYEIARTI
+226 GSYEIMRTI

-260 QDRAVRPGPGRK
+260 QDRAVKPSPGRK

-346 AARPLRE
+346 EARPLRE
-353 VPEIRRVDLSET
+353 VPEIKRVDLSET
-365 ILLLLASGWGEAAS
+365 ILLLLSSGWGEAAN
-379 FPWYEKPEEKALQR
+379 FPWYEKPDDKALQR
-393 ALTQLA
+393 ALTVLA

-404 DVQGKLTH
+404 DAQGRLTD
-412 LGRRMSAFPAHPR
+412 LGRRMSVFPAHPR
-425 YARMLLAAGELDC
+425 YARMLLAAGDLDC

-484 LQRASEMKFDADACD
+484 LQRAVEMKFDADACD

-515 RQFLRLAEAQG
+515 RQFLRLAEGQG

-532 VADPA
+532 IADPA

-561 CALVHGRAGELR
+561 CALVHGRTGELR

-605 TAVEEAWLQE
+605 TAIEEAWLQE

-629 DAAQRRVVTRV
+629 DGSQRRVVTRV

-646 LILEAKERDDAPSDA
+646 LVLEAKERDDAPSDA

-679 WDVPVDAWIR
+679 WDAPVDAWIR
-689 RVNFLAKHCPE
+689 RVNFLSKHCPE
-700 LGIPPFDEV
+700 LGIPPFDDA

-751 YCPEKIVLPRK
+751 YCPEKIILPRK

-773 GLAEVEATVQELYDF
+773 GQAEVEATVQELYDF

-801 LVVCIQ
+801 MVVCIQ

-839 PRHEWR
+839 PKHEWR

>member
-1 MMKQSLP
+1 MKQPLP
-8 IDGLQ
+8 IDALQ
-13 EDLVA
+13 DDLVA
-18 ACGRARRLVL
+18 ACGRVRRLVL

-74 RGVRLG
+74 REVRLG

-105 LLLRQMATDP
+105 LLLRQMASDP
-115 GLKGVGAVVF
+115 ELKGVGAVVF

-169 WLGSAETLAADG
+169 WLGAAETLAADG
-181 RAYPVQIEYTHLPR
+181 RAYPVQIEYTHMPR
-195 HSNRPIWDAAAEQVR
+195 NSTRPIWDAAAEQVR
-210 RVLSEEAEGDV
+210 RILQEEDEGDI

-226 GSYEIARTI
+226 GSYEIMRTI

-240 LPESGGV
+240 LPESGGI

-260 QDRAVRPGPGRK
+260 QDRAVKPSPGRK

-346 AARPLRE
+346 EARPLRE
-353 VPEIRRVDLSET
+353 VPEIKRVDLSET
-365 ILLLLASGWGEAAS
+365 ILLLLSSGWGEAAG
-379 FPWYEKPEEKALQR
+379 FPWYEKPDDKALQR
-393 ALTQLA
+393 ALTVLG

-404 DVQGKLTH
+404 DAQGKLTSM
-412 LGRRMSAFPAHPR
+412 GRRMSVFPAHPR

-484 LQRASEMKFDADACD
+484 LQRAIDMKFDADACD

-515 RQFLRLAEAQG
+515 RQFLRLAEGQG

-537 AVRRCLLLGFSDRLA
+537 AIRRCLLLGFSDRLA

-561 CALVHGRAGELR
+561 CALVHGRTGELR

-615 LFPAEFSTVNQVRY
+615 LFPSEFSTVNHVRY
-629 DAAQRRVVTRV
+629 DASQRRVVTRS

-646 LILEAKERDDAPSDA
+646 LVLDAKERDDAPSDA
-661 ASRLLAEE
+661 ASRILAEE
-669 VAAGRLELEK
+669 VAAGRLELDK
-679 WDVPVDAWIR
+679 WDAPVDAWIR
-689 RVNFLAKHCPE
+689 RVNFLSKHCPE
-700 LGIPPFDEV
+700 LGIPPFDEE

-751 YCPEKIVLPRK
+751 YCPDKIVLPRK

-767 IEYTED
+767 IEYTAD
-773 GLAEVEATVQELYDF
+773 GQAEIEATVQELYDF

-801 LVVCIQ
+801 MVICIQ

-839 PRHEWR
+839 PKHEWR

>member
-1 MMKQSLP
+1 MKQALP
-8 IDGLQ
+8 ID
-13 EDLVA
+13 DLKEALTA
-18 ACGRARRLVL
+18 ACGRVRRLVL

-39 IPQMLLDLNL
+39 IPQMLLDLGL
-49 VQGQIVVLQPRR
+49 VEGQIIVLQPRR

-74 RGVRLG
+74 RNVRLG

-105 LLLRQMATDP
+105 LLLRQMASDP
-115 GLKGVGAVVF
+115 ELKGVGAVIF

-146 ETHRPDLLIMAMSAT
+146 ETRRPDLLIMAMSAT

-181 RAYPVQIEYTHLPR
+181 RAYPVEIEYTHLPR
-195 HSNRPIWDAAAEQVR
+195 NSARPIWDAAAEQVR
-210 RVLSEEAEGDV
+210 RLLQEEAEGDI

-226 GSYEIARTI
+226 GSYEIMRTI

-247 DILPLYGELPPEE
+247 EILPLYGELPPEE
-260 QDRAVRPGPGRK
+260 QDRAVKPGPNRK

-302 FDPHRGIDTLLVEP
+302 FDAHRGIDTLLVEP
-316 VSQASAEQRAGRAGR
+316 ISQASAEQRAGRAGR
-331 TGPGRCIRLWSQTDH
+331 TGPGRCIRLWSQTDQE
-346 AARPLRE
+346 ARPLRE

-365 ILLLLASGWGEAAS
+365 ILLLLSSGWGDAAT
-379 FPWYEKPEEKALQR
+379 FPWYEKPEDKALHR
-393 ALTQLA
+393 ALAVLA

-404 DVQGKLTH
+404 DTHGKLTPI
-412 LGRRMSAFPAHPR
+412 GRRMAVFPAHPR
-425 YARMLLAAGELDC
+425 YARMLLAAGDFDC
-438 VYEVCRIAGLAQGR
+438 VFEVCRIAGLAQGR

-484 LQRASEMKFDADACD
+484 LQRAIDMKFDADACD

-515 RQFLRLAEAQG
+515 RQFLRLAEGQG

-532 VADPA
+532 VADSA
-537 AVRRCLLLGFSDRLA
+537 SVRRCILLGFSDRLA

-561 CALVHGRAGELR
+561 CALVHGRSGELR
-573 RESSIR
+573 RESAIR

-605 TAVEEAWLQE
+605 TAVEESWLQE
-615 LFPAEFSTVNQVRY
+615 LFPDDFTSVNQVRY
-629 DAAQRRVVTRV
+629 DATQRRVVTRT

-646 LILEAKERDDAPSDA
+646 LVLEAKERDDAPSDA
-661 ASRLLAEE
+661 ASRILAAE

-679 WDVPVDAWIR
+679 WDPSVDAWIR
-689 RVNFLAKHCPE
+689 RVNFLSKHCPE
-700 LGIPPFDEV
+700 LGIPAFDED

-742 HEQAMALES
+742 HEQAMALDS
-751 YCPEKIVLPRK
+751 YCPERIILPRK
-762 KHPAR
+762 KHPAK

-773 GLAEVEATVQELYDF
+773 ATAEIEATVQELYDF
-788 PGSKLRVCLGKVP
+788 PGSKLRVCLGKIP
-801 LVVCIQ
+801 MIICIQ
-807 SPARRTQQRTTDLD
+807 SPARRTQQRTSDLD

-833 ELRGRY
+833 ELKGRY

>member
-1 MMKQSLP
+1 MKQPLP
-8 IDGLQ
+8 IDALQ
-13 EDLVA
+13 DGLVA
-18 ACGRARRLVL
+18 ACGRVRRLVL

-93 SAQTRIKFVTEA
+93 STQTRIKFVTEA
-105 LLLRQMATDP
+105 LLLRQMASDP
-115 GLKGVGAVVF
+115 ELKGIGAVVF

-195 HSNRPIWDAAAEQVR
+195 NSTRPIWDAAAEQVR
-210 RVLSEEAEGDV
+210 RVLREESEGDI

-226 GSYEIARTI
+226 GSYEIMRTI

-260 QDRAVRPGPGRK
+260 QDRAVKPSPGRK

-346 AARPLRE
+346 EARPLRE
-353 VPEIRRVDLSET
+353 VPEIKRVDLSET
-365 ILLLLASGWGEAAS
+365 ILLLLTSGWGEAAT
-379 FPWYEKPEEKALQR
+379 FPWYEKPDDKALQR
-393 ALTQLA
+393 ALTVLA

-404 DVQGKLTH
+404 DAQGKLSA
-412 LGRRMSAFPAHPR
+412 LGRRMSVFPAHPR

-484 LQRASEMKFDADACD
+484 LQRAVEMKFDADACD

-515 RQFLRLAEAQG
+515 RQFLRLAEGQG

-532 VADPA
+532 IADPA

-561 CALVHGRAGELR
+561 CALVHGRTGELR

-605 TAVEEAWLQE
+605 TAIEEAWLQE

-629 DAAQRRVVTRV
+629 DGSQRRVVTRV

-646 LILEAKERDDAPSDA
+646 LVLEAKERDDAPSDA

-679 WDVPVDAWIR
+679 WDAPVDAWIR
-689 RVNFLAKHCPE
+689 RVNFLSKHCPE
-700 LGIPPFDEV
+700 LGIPPFDEA

-742 HEQAMALES
+742 HEQSMALES
-751 YCPEKIVLPRK
+751 YCPEKIILPRK

-773 GLAEVEATVQELYDF
+773 GQAEVEATVQELYDF

-801 LVVCIQ
+801 MVVCIQ

-839 PRHEWR
+839 PKHEWR

>member
-1 MMKQSLP
+1 MKQPLP
-8 IDGLQ
+8 IDALQ
-13 EDLVA
+13 ADLVA
-18 ACGRARRLVL
+18 ACGRVRRLVL

-39 IPQMLLDLNL
+39 IPQMLLDLDL

-105 LLLRQMATDP
+105 LLLRQMASDP
-115 GLKGVGAVVF
+115 ELKGVGAVVF

-181 RAYPVQIEYTHLPR
+181 RAYPVQVEYTHLPR
-195 HSNRPIWDAAAEQVR
+195 NSTRPIWDAAAEQVR
-210 RVLSEEAEGDV
+210 RVLREESEGDV

-226 GSYEIARTI
+226 GSYEIMRTI

-260 QDRAVRPGPGRK
+260 QDRAVKPSPGRK

-346 AARPLRE
+346 EARPLRE
-353 VPEIRRVDLSET
+353 VPEIKRVDLSET
-365 ILLLLASGWGEAAS
+365 ILLLLSSGWGEAAS
-379 FPWYEKPEEKALQR
+379 FPWYEKPDDKALQR
-393 ALTQLA
+393 ALTVLA

-404 DVQGKLTH
+404 DAQGKLTP
-412 LGRRMSAFPAHPR
+412 LGRRMSVFPAHPR
-425 YARMLLAAGELDC
+425 YARMLLAAGDLDC

-484 LQRASEMKFDADACD
+484 LQRAVEMKFDADACD

-515 RQFLRLAEAQG
+515 RQFLRLAEGQG

-537 AVRRCLLLGFSDRLA
+537 AIRRCLLLGFSDRLA

-561 CALVHGRAGELR
+561 CALVHGRTGELR

-605 TAVEEAWLQE
+605 TAVEESWLQE

-629 DAAQRRVVTRV
+629 DASQRRVVTRV

-646 LILEAKERDDAPSDA
+646 LVLEAKERDDAPSDA

-679 WDVPVDAWIR
+679 WDAPVDAWIR
-689 RVNFLAKHCPE
+689 RVNFLSKHCPE
-700 LGIPPFDEV
+700 LGIPPFDDA

-720 GAVAYRDIRDR
+720 GAVAYRDIRER
-731 PVFGVVRGWLT
+731 PVFGVVRGWLS

-751 YCPEKIVLPRK
+751 YCPEKIILPRK

-773 GLAEVEATVQELYDF
+773 GQAEIEATVQELYDF

-801 LVVCIQ
+801 MVVCIQ

-839 PRHEWR
+839 PKHEWR

>member
-1 MMKQSLP
+1 MKQPLP

-13 EDLVA
+13 ADLVA
-18 ACGRARRLVL
+18 ACGRVRRLVL

-105 LLLRQMATDP
+105 LLLRQMASDP
-115 GLKGVGAVVF
+115 ELKGVGAVVF

-169 WLGSAETLAADG
+169 WLGCAETLAADG
-181 RAYPVQIEYTHLPR
+181 RAYPVQVEYTHLPR
-195 HSNRPIWDAAAEQVR
+195 NSTRPIWDAAAEQVR
-210 RVLSEEAEGDV
+210 RVLREETEGDI

-226 GSYEIARTI
+226 GSYEIMRTI

-260 QDRAVRPGPGRK
+260 QDRAVKPGPGRK

-346 AARPLRE
+346 EARPLRE

-365 ILLLLASGWGEAAS
+365 ILLLLSSGWGEAAT
-379 FPWYEKPEEKALQR
+379 FPWYEKPDDKALQR
-393 ALTQLA
+393 ALTVLA

-404 DVQGKLTH
+404 DAQGKLTN
-412 LGRRMSAFPAHPR
+412 LGRRMSVFPAHPR
-425 YARMLLAAGELDC
+425 YARMLLAAGDLDC

-484 LQRASEMKFDADACD
+484 LQRAVEMKFDADACD

-515 RQFLRLAEAQG
+515 RQFLRLAEGQG

-537 AVRRCLLLGFSDRLA
+537 DVRRCLLLGFSDRLA

-561 CALVHGRAGELR
+561 CALVHGRTGELR

-584 VAAEVDEIQARGGV
+584 VAAEVDEIQSRGGV

-605 TAVEEAWLQE
+605 TAIEEAWLQE

-629 DAAQRRVVTRV
+629 DASQRRVVTRV

-646 LILEAKERDDAPSDA
+646 LVLEAKERDDAPSDA

-679 WDVPVDAWIR
+679 WDAPVDAWIR
-689 RVNFLAKHCPE
+689 RVNFLSKHCPE
-700 LGIPPFDEV
+700 LGIPPFDEA

-720 GAVAYRDIRDR
+720 GAVAYRDIRER

-773 GLAEVEATVQELYDF
+773 GQAEVEATVQELYDF

-801 LVVCIQ
+801 MVVCIQ

-839 PRHEWR
+839 PKHEWR

>member
-1 MMKQSLP
+1 MKQSLP
-8 IDGLQ
+8 IDALQ
-13 EDLVA
+13 ADLVA
-18 ACGRARRLVL
+18 ACGRVRRLVL

-105 LLLRQMATDP
+105 LLLRQMASDP
-115 GLKGVGAVVF
+115 ELKGVGAVVF

-181 RAYPVQIEYTHLPR
+181 RAYPVKVEYTHLPR
-195 HSNRPIWDAAAEQVR
+195 NSTRPIWDAAAEQVR
-210 RVLSEEAEGDV
+210 RVLSEEAEGDI

-226 GSYEIARTI
+226 GSYEIMRTI

-240 LPESGGV
+240 LPESGGI

-260 QDRAVRPGPGRK
+260 QDRAVKPSPGRK

-346 AARPLRE
+346 EARPLRE
-353 VPEIRRVDLSET
+353 VPEIKRVDLSET
-365 ILLLLASGWGEAAS
+365 ILLLLSSGWGEAAT
-379 FPWYEKPEEKALQR
+379 FPWYEKPDDKALQR
-393 ALTQLA
+393 ALTVLA

-404 DVQGKLTH
+404 DAQGKLTN
-412 LGRRMSAFPAHPR
+412 LGRRMSVFPAHPR
-425 YARMLLAAGELDC
+425 YARMLLAAGDLDC

-484 LQRASEMKFDADACD
+484 LQRAVEMKFDADACD

-515 RQFLRLAEAQG
+515 RQFLRLAEGQG

-532 VADPA
+532 IADPA

-561 CALVHGRAGELR
+561 CALVHGRTGELR

-605 TAVEEAWLQE
+605 TAIEEAWLQE

-629 DAAQRRVVTRV
+629 DGSQRRVVTRV

-646 LILEAKERDDAPSDA
+646 LVLEAKERDDAPSDA

-679 WDVPVDAWIR
+679 WDAPVDAWIR
-689 RVNFLAKHCPE
+689 RVNFLSKHCPE
-700 LGIPPFDEV
+700 LGIPPFDEA

-773 GLAEVEATVQELYDF
+773 GQAEVEATVQELYDF

-801 LVVCIQ
+801 MVVCIQ

-839 PRHEWR
+839 PKHEWR

>member
-1 MMKQSLP
+1 MKQPLP
-8 IDGLQ
+8 IDALQ
-13 EDLVA
+13 ADLVA
-18 ACGRARRLVL
+18 ACGRVRRLVL

-74 RGVRLG
+74 RGVKLG

-105 LLLRQMATDP
+105 LLLRQMASDP
-115 GLKGVGAVVF
+115 ELKGVGAVVF

-181 RAYPVQIEYTHLPR
+181 RAYPVQVEYTHLPR
-195 HSNRPIWDAAAEQVR
+195 NSTRPIWDAAAEQVR
-210 RVLSEEAEGDV
+210 RVLREESEGDV

-226 GSYEIARTI
+226 GSYEIMRTI

-260 QDRAVRPGPGRK
+260 QDRAVKPSPGRK

-346 AARPLRE
+346 EARPLRE
-353 VPEIRRVDLSET
+353 VPEIKRVDLSET
-365 ILLLLASGWGEAAS
+365 ILLLLSSGWGEAAT
-379 FPWYEKPEEKALQR
+379 FPWYEKPDEKALQR
-393 ALTQLA
+393 ALTVLA

-404 DVQGKLTH
+404 DAQGKLTN
-412 LGRRMSAFPAHPR
+412 LGRRMSVFPAHPR
-425 YARMLLAAGELDC
+425 YARMLLAAGDLDC

-484 LQRASEMKFDADACD
+484 LQRAVEMKFDADACD

-515 RQFLRLAEAQG
+515 RQFLRLAEGQG

-532 VADPA
+532 IADPA

-561 CALVHGRAGELR
+561 CALVHGRTGELR

-605 TAVEEAWLQE
+605 TAIEEVWLQE

-629 DAAQRRVVTRV
+629 DGSQRRVVTRV

-646 LILEAKERDDAPSDA
+646 LVLEAKERDDAPSDA

-679 WDVPVDAWIR
+679 WDAPVDAWIR
-689 RVNFLAKHCPE
+689 RVNFLSKHCPE
-700 LGIPPFDEV
+700 LGIPPFDEA

-751 YCPEKIVLPRK
+751 YCPEKIILPRK

-773 GLAEVEATVQELYDF
+773 GQAEVEATVQELYDF

-801 LVVCIQ
+801 MVVCIQ

-839 PRHEWR
+839 PKHEWR

>member
-1 MMKQSLP
+1 MKQPLP
-8 IDGLQ
+8 IDALQ
-13 EDLVA
+13 ADLVA
-18 ACGRARRLVL
+18 ACGRVRRLVL

-39 IPQMLLDLNL
+39 IPQMLLDLDL

-105 LLLRQMATDP
+105 LLLRQMASDP
-115 GLKGVGAVVF
+115 ELKGVGAVVF

-181 RAYPVQIEYTHLPR
+181 RAYPVQVEYTHLPR
-195 HSNRPIWDAAAEQVR
+195 NSTRPIWDAAAEQVR

-226 GSYEIARTI
+226 GSYEIMRTI

-260 QDRAVRPGPGRK
+260 QDRAVKPSPGRK

-346 AARPLRE
+346 EARPLRE
-353 VPEIRRVDLSET
+353 VPEIKRVDLSET
-365 ILLLLASGWGEAAS
+365 ILLLLSSGWGEAAT
-379 FPWYEKPEEKALQR
+379 FPWYEKPDDKALQR
-393 ALTQLA
+393 ALTVLA

-404 DVQGKLTH
+404 DAQGKLTN
-412 LGRRMSAFPAHPR
+412 LGRRMSVFPAHPR
-425 YARMLLAAGELDC
+425 YARMLLAAGDLDC

-484 LQRASEMKFDADACD
+484 LQRAVEMKFDADACD

-515 RQFLRLAEAQG
+515 RQFLRLAEGQG

-532 VADPA
+532 IADPA

-561 CALVHGRAGELR
+561 CALVHGRTGELR

-605 TAVEEAWLQE
+605 TAIEEAWLQE

-629 DAAQRRVVTRV
+629 DASQRRVVTRV

-646 LILEAKERDDAPSDA
+646 LVLEAKERDDAPSDA

-679 WDVPVDAWIR
+679 WDAPVDAWIR
-689 RVNFLAKHCPE
+689 RVNFLSKHCPE
-700 LGIPPFDEV
+700 LGIPPFDEA

-751 YCPEKIVLPRK
+751 YCPEKIILPRK

-773 GLAEVEATVQELYDF
+773 GQAEVEATVQELYDF

-839 PRHEWR
+839 PKHEWR

>member
-1 MMKQSLP
+1 MKQSLP
-8 IDGLQ
+8 IDALQ
-13 EDLVA
+13 ADLVA
-18 ACGRARRLVL
+18 ACGRVRRLVL

-80 GEVGYQIRFERVE
+80 GEVGYHIRFERVE

-105 LLLRQMATDP
+105 LLLRQMASDP
-115 GLKGVGAVVF
+115 ELKGVGAVVF

-181 RAYPVQIEYTHLPR
+181 RAYPVQVEYTHLPR
-195 HSNRPIWDAAAEQVR
+195 NSTRPIWDAAAEQVR
-210 RVLSEEAEGDV
+210 RVLSEEAEGDI

-226 GSYEIARTI
+226 GSYEIMRTI

-240 LPESGGV
+240 LPESGGI

-260 QDRAVRPGPGRK
+260 QDRAVKPSPGRK

-346 AARPLRE
+346 EARPLRE
-353 VPEIRRVDLSET
+353 VPEIKRVDLSET
-365 ILLLLASGWGEAAS
+365 ILLLLSSGWGEAAT
-379 FPWYEKPEEKALQR
+379 FPWYEKPDDKALQR
-393 ALTQLA
+393 ALTVLA

-404 DVQGKLTH
+404 DAQGKLTN
-412 LGRRMSAFPAHPR
+412 LGRRMSVFPAHPR
-425 YARMLLAAGELDC
+425 YARMLLAAGDLDC

-484 LQRASEMKFDADACD
+484 LQRAVEMKFDADACD

-515 RQFLRLAEAQG
+515 RQFLRLAEGQG

-532 VADPA
+532 IADPA

-561 CALVHGRAGELR
+561 CALVHGRTGELR

-605 TAVEEAWLQE
+605 TAIEEAWLQE

-629 DAAQRRVVTRV
+629 DGSQRRVVTRV

-646 LILEAKERDDAPSDA
+646 LVLEAKERDDAPSDA

-679 WDVPVDAWIR
+679 WDAPVDAWIR
-689 RVNFLAKHCPE
+689 RVNFLSKHCPE
-700 LGIPPFDEV
+700 LGIPPFDEA

-773 GLAEVEATVQELYDF
+773 GQAEVEATVQELYDF

-801 LVVCIQ
+801 MVVCIQ

-839 PRHEWR
+839 PKHEWR

>member
-1 MMKQSLP
+1 MKQPLP
-8 IDGLQ
+8 IDVLQ
-13 EDLVA
+13 ADLVA
-18 ACGRARRLVL
+18 ACGRVRRLVL

-74 RGVRLG
+74 RNVRLG

-105 LLLRQMATDP
+105 LLLRQMASDP
-115 GLKGVGAVVF
+115 ELKGVGAVVF

-169 WLGSAETLAADG
+169 WLGCAETLAADG
-181 RAYPVQIEYTHLPR
+181 RAYPVQVEYTHLPR
-195 HSNRPIWDAAAEQVR
+195 NSTRPIWDAAAEQVR
-210 RVLSEEAEGDV
+210 RVLREETEGDI

-226 GSYEIARTI
+226 GSYEIMRTI

-260 QDRAVRPGPGRK
+260 QDRAVKPGPGRK

-346 AARPLRE
+346 EARPLRE

-365 ILLLLASGWGEAAS
+365 ILLLLSSGWGEAAT
-379 FPWYEKPEEKALQR
+379 FPWYEKPDDKALQR
-393 ALTQLA
+393 ALTVLA

-404 DVQGKLTH
+404 DAQGKLTD
-412 LGRRMSAFPAHPR
+412 LGRRMSVFPAHPR
-425 YARMLLAAGELDC
+425 YARMLLAAGDLDC

-484 LQRASEMKFDADACD
+484 LQRAVEMKFDADACD

-515 RQFLRLAEAQG
+515 RQFLRLAEGQG

-537 AVRRCLLLGFSDRLA
+537 DVRRCLLLGFSDRLA

-561 CALVHGRAGELR
+561 CALVHGRTGELR

-605 TAVEEAWLQE
+605 TAIEEAWLQE

-629 DAAQRRVVTRV
+629 DASQRRVVTRV

-646 LILEAKERDDAPSDA
+646 LVLEAKERDDAPSDA

-679 WDVPVDAWIR
+679 WDAPVDAWIR
-689 RVNFLAKHCPE
+689 RVNFLSKHCPE
-700 LGIPPFDEV
+700 LGIPPFDEA

-720 GAVAYRDIRDR
+720 GAVAYRDIRER

-773 GLAEVEATVQELYDF
+773 GQAEIEATVQELYDF

-801 LVVCIQ
+801 MVVCIQ

-839 PRHEWR
+839 PKHEWR

>member
-1 MMKQSLP
+1 MKQPLP
-8 IDGLQ
+8 IDTLQ
-13 EDLVA
+13 GGLVA
-18 ACGRARRLVL
+18 ACGRVRRLVL

-74 RGVRLG
+74 RAVRLG

-105 LLLRQMATDP
+105 LLLRQMASDP
-115 GLKGVGAVVF
+115 ELKGVGAVVF

-161 LDTEGVAK
+161 LDTEAVAK

-181 RAYPVQIEYTHLPR
+181 RAYPVQIEYTHMPR
-195 HSNRPIWDAAAEQVR
+195 NSTRPIWDAAAEQVR
-210 RVLSEEAEGDV
+210 RVLQEEDEGDI

-226 GSYEIARTI
+226 GSYEIMRTI

-240 LPESGGV
+240 LAESGGV

-260 QDRAVRPGPGRK
+260 QDRAVKPSPGRK

-346 AARPLRE
+346 EARPLRE
-353 VPEIRRVDLSET
+353 VPEIKRVDLSET
-365 ILLLLASGWGEAAS
+365 ILLLLSSGWGDAAT
-379 FPWYEKPEEKALQR
+379 FPWYEKPDDKALQR
-393 ALTQLA
+393 ALTVLA

-404 DVQGKLTH
+404 DTQGKLTPI
-412 LGRRMSAFPAHPR
+412 GRRMSVFPAHPR

-484 LQRASEMKFDADACD
+484 LQQAIDLKFDADACD

-515 RQFLRLAEAQG
+515 RQFLRIAEGQG

-537 AVRRCLLLGFSDRLA
+537 SIRRCLLLGFSDRLA

-561 CALVHGRAGELR
+561 CALVHGRTGELR

-605 TAVEEAWLQE
+605 TAIEEAWLQE
-615 LFPAEFSTVNQVRY
+615 LFPSEFSTVNHVRY
-629 DAAQRRVVTRV
+629 DATQRRVVTRV

-646 LILEAKERDDAPSDA
+646 LVLEAKERDDAPSDA
-661 ASRLLAEE
+661 ASRILAEE

-679 WDVPVDAWIR
+679 WDTPVDAWIR

-700 LGIPPFDEV
+700 LGIPLFDDA
-709 ARRMVIEEVCA
+709 ARRMVIEEVCT

-742 HEQAMALES
+742 HEQAMALET
-751 YCPEKIVLPRK
+751 YCPEKLILPRK

-767 IEYTED
+767 IEYTAD
-773 GLAEVEATVQELYDF
+773 GQAEIEATVQELYDF

-801 LVVCIQ
+801 MVICIQ

>member
-1 MMKQSLP
+1 MKQPLP
-8 IDGLQ
+8 IDALQ
-13 EDLVA
+13 ADLVA
-18 ACGRARRLVL
+18 ACGRVRRLVL

-74 RGVRLG
+74 RNVRLG

-105 LLLRQMATDP
+105 LLLRQMASDP
-115 GLKGVGAVVF
+115 ELKGVGAVVF

-181 RAYPVQIEYTHLPR
+181 RTYPVQIEYTHLPR
-195 HSNRPIWDAAAEQVR
+195 NSTRPIWDAAAEQVR
-210 RVLSEEAEGDV
+210 RVLSEEAEGDI

-226 GSYEIARTI
+226 GSYEIMRTI

-247 DILPLYGELPPEE
+247 EILPLYGELPPEE
-260 QDRAVRPGPGRK
+260 QDRAVKPSPGRK

-346 AARPLRE
+346 EARPLRE
-353 VPEIRRVDLSET
+353 VPEIKRVDLSET
-365 ILLLLASGWGEAAS
+365 ILLLLSSGWGEAAT
-379 FPWYEKPEEKALQR
+379 FPWYEKPDDKALQR
-393 ALTQLA
+393 ALTVLA

-404 DVQGKLTH
+404 DAQGKLTD
-412 LGRRMSAFPAHPR
+412 LGRRMSVFPAHPR
-425 YARMLLAAGELDC
+425 YARMLLAAGDLDC

-484 LQRASEMKFDADACD
+484 LQRAVEMKFDADACD

-515 RQFLRLAEAQG
+515 RQFLRLAEGQG

-532 VADPA
+532 IADPA

-561 CALVHGRAGELR
+561 CALVHGRTGELR

-605 TAVEEAWLQE
+605 TAIEEAWLQE
-615 LFPAEFSTVNQVRY
+615 LFPSEFSTVNQVRY
-629 DAAQRRVVTRV
+629 DGSQRRVVTRV

-646 LILEAKERDDAPSDA
+646 LVLEAKERDDAPSDA

-679 WDVPVDAWIR
+679 WDAPVDAWIR
-689 RVNFLAKHCPE
+689 RVNFLSKHCPE
-700 LGIPPFDEV
+700 LGIPPFDEA

-751 YCPEKIVLPRK
+751 YCPEKIILPRK

-773 GLAEVEATVQELYDF
+773 GQAEVEATVQELYDF

-801 LVVCIQ
+801 MVVCIQ

-839 PRHEWR
+839 PKHEWR

>member
-1 MMKQSLP
+1 MKQPLP

-13 EDLVA
+13 ADLVA
-18 ACGRARRLVL
+18 ACGRVRRLVL

-105 LLLRQMATDP
+105 LLLRQMTSDP
-115 GLKGVGAVVF
+115 ELKGVGAVVF

-195 HSNRPIWDAAAEQVR
+195 NSTRPIWDAAAEQVR
-210 RVLSEEAEGDV
+210 RVLQEEDEGDI

-226 GSYEIARTI
+226 GSYEIMRTI

-260 QDRAVRPGPGRK
+260 QDRAVKPSPGRK

-346 AARPLRE
+346 EARPLRE
-353 VPEIRRVDLSET
+353 VPEIKRVDLSET
-365 ILLLLASGWGEAAS
+365 ILLLLSSGWGEAVT
-379 FPWYEKPEEKALQR
+379 FPWYEKPDDKALQR
-393 ALTQLA
+393 ALTVLA

-404 DVQGKLTH
+404 DAQGKLTN
-412 LGRRMSAFPAHPR
+412 LGRRMSVFPAHPR
-425 YARMLLAAGELDC
+425 YARMLLAAGDLDC

-484 LQRASEMKFDADACD
+484 LQRAVEMKFDADACD

-515 RQFLRLAEAQG
+515 RQFLRLAEGQG

-532 VADPA
+532 IADPA

-561 CALVHGRAGELR
+561 CALVHGRTGELR

-605 TAVEEAWLQE
+605 TAIEEAWLQE
-615 LFPAEFSTVNQVRY
+615 LFPSEFSTVNQVRY
-629 DAAQRRVVTRV
+629 DGSQRRVVTRV

-646 LILEAKERDDAPSDA
+646 LVLEAKERDDAPSDA

-679 WDVPVDAWIR
+679 WDAPVDAWIR
-689 RVNFLAKHCPE
+689 RVNFLSKHCPE
-700 LGIPPFDEV
+700 LGIPPFDEA

-751 YCPEKIVLPRK
+751 YCPEKIILPRK

-773 GLAEVEATVQELYDF
+773 GQAEVEATVQELYDF

-801 LVVCIQ
+801 MVVCIQ

-839 PRHEWR
+839 PKHEWR

>member
-1 MMKQSLP
+1 MKQPLP

-13 EDLVA
+13 ADLVA
-18 ACGRARRLVL
+18 ACGRVRRLVL

-105 LLLRQMATDP
+105 LLLRQMASDP
-115 GLKGVGAVVF
+115 ELKGVGAVVF

-181 RAYPVQIEYTHLPR
+181 RAYPVHIEYTHLPR
-195 HSNRPIWDAAAEQVR
+195 NSTRPVWDAAAEQVR
-210 RVLSEEAEGDV
+210 RVLSEEAEGDI

-226 GSYEIARTI
+226 GSYEIMRTI

-260 QDRAVRPGPGRK
+260 QDRAVKPSPGRK

-346 AARPLRE
+346 EARPLRE
-353 VPEIRRVDLSET
+353 VPEIKRVDLSET
-365 ILLLLASGWGEAAS
+365 ILLLLSSGWGEAAT
-379 FPWYEKPEEKALQR
+379 FPWYEKPDDKALQR
-393 ALTQLA
+393 ALTVLA

-404 DVQGKLTH
+404 DAQGKLTN
-412 LGRRMSAFPAHPR
+412 LGRRMSVFPAHPR
-425 YARMLLAAGELDC
+425 YARMLLAAGDLDC

-484 LQRASEMKFDADACD
+484 LQRAVEMKFDADACD

-515 RQFLRLAEAQG
+515 RQFLRLAEGQG

-532 VADPA
+532 IADPA

-561 CALVHGRAGELR
+561 CALVHGRTGELR

-605 TAVEEAWLQE
+605 TAIEEAWLQE
-615 LFPAEFSTVNQVRY
+615 LFPSEFSTVNQVRY
-629 DAAQRRVVTRV
+629 DGSQRRVVTRV

-646 LILEAKERDDAPSDA
+646 LVLEAKERDDAPSDA

-679 WDVPVDAWIR
+679 WDAPVDAWIR
-689 RVNFLAKHCPE
+689 RVNFLSKHCPE
-700 LGIPPFDEV
+700 LGIPPFDEA

-751 YCPEKIVLPRK
+751 YCPEKIILPRK

-773 GLAEVEATVQELYDF
+773 GQAEVEATVQELYDF

-801 LVVCIQ
+801 MVVCIQ

-839 PRHEWR
+839 PKHEWR